1 LTGRSCAAIGGS
13 AAAFRALGFRTREDS
28 DESLAW
34 LGEAFLGWAVRNG
47 RAYATRDAG
56 PFRCRDA
63 TRDASRPAG
72 ADPGD
77 VLLVGRV
84 LGLLSGIG
92 KQLGS
97 EVDLAATLV
106 PYLARLA

>member
-1 LTGRSCAAIGGS
+1 MLARFGAEMPRVM
-13 AAAFRALGFRTREDS
+13 RADPL
-28 DESLAW
+28 
-34 LGEAFLGWAVRNG
+34 VQI
-47 RAYATRDAG
+47 
-56 PFRCRDA
+56 
-63 TRDASRPAG
+63 
-72 ADPGD
+72 PGD

-84 LGLLSGIG
+84 LGLLSGIS